1 MQIENS
7 IFARLPTLRTARMT
21 LRAARMN
28 DARDMY
34 EYSRDP
40 EVARH
45 VLWEAHGSIHQ
56 TRTYLRYI
64 IRQYRAGMP
73 GTFVIELNEERKV
86 IGTIGLMWMQR
97 DNRSAEIG
105 YSLSRAYWNRGLMT
119 EALEAILDFCFET
132 LRLNRVEAQHEVDNP
147 ASGAVM
153 RHAGMRREGL
163 LRQRVYNKGQ
173 YVDVELYAILRAD
186 YRKLHA
192 KGGTYES
199 SHAQSP
205 QQP

>member
-7 IFARLPTLRTARMT
+7 IFSRLPTLRTARLT
-21 LRAARMN
+21 LRPARMT
-28 DARDMY
+28 DAHDMY

-56 TRTYLRYI
+56 TRAYLRYI
-64 IRQYRAGMP
+64 LRQYRAGTP
-73 GTFVIELNEERKV
+73 GTFVLELNEARKV
-86 IGTIGLMWMQR
+86 IGTIGLMWVQR
-97 DNRSAEIG
+97 ENRSAEIG

-119 EALEAILDFCFET
+119 EALEEILRFCFDT

-163 LRQRVYNKGQ
+163 LRQRVYNKGH

-186 YRKLHA
+186 YEELHA
-192 KGGTYES
+192 KGGANEPLPFPPT
-199 SHAQSP
+199 QL
-205 QQP
+205 